1 MLQFYRGLKAKYNY
15 PTNTSLQD
23 ALFFATDTGEL
34 LLNGKNYGIDTEKIK
49 DVSVSGELLQ
59 FTMADGTVK
68 EVNIG
73 IDEDTQKAIDALKG
87 LLDEEGKLNIS
98 LLYQTTVG
106 DDVTTATTVGSL
118 AKGTKASVLKKLTLS
133 QVFDEM
139 LFPTIQPT
147 ATNPSASLALKSYAA
162 VQEVSAAAPTVD
174 NFTASFNQG
183 TITCNGVV
191 QSVRAG
197 AKVDAGSFIYRDDQ
211 SVGQQGSANFSKAI
225 AKGDTKYYYHVAYS
239 AGPSDIKDN
248 KGNAATSLTQLPAG
262 SVNSAAVTVTG
273 VYPIYASTTAANI
286 TNKTVTK
293 LPLTSAASF
302 EVTMAAEDPDSK
314 QVIKMNGT
322 ITKVELFNTVAN
334 KYETQTNAFVKTTE
348 NIEINGTSVAYNV
361 YTRNQGQNGSSKFRI
376 TYTK

>member
-15 PTNTSLQD
+15 PSNTSLQD

-34 LLNGKNYGIDTEKIK
+34 LLNGVNYGIDTEKVK
-49 DVSVSGELLQ
+49 DVSVTGELLQ
-59 FTMADGTVK
+59 FTMADGTTK
-68 EVNIG
+68 DVNIG

-87 LLDEEGKLNIS
+87 LLDDDGKLNIS
-98 LLYQTTVG
+98 LLYQTAVG

-118 AKGTKASVLKKLTLS
+118 AKGTKASELKKLTLS

-147 ATNPSASLALKSYAA
+147 ATAPSATIALKGYNT
-162 VQEVSAAAPTVD
+162 VQEVGAVAPTVAQ
-174 NFTASFNQG
+174 FTTSYNQG
-183 TITCNGVV
+183 SITCNGVV

-197 AKVDAGSFIYRDDQ
+197 AKIDQGTFIYRDDV
-211 SVGQQGSANFSKAI
+211 SSGQEGSANFSKVI
-225 AKGDTKYYYHVAYS
+225 AKGDTKYYYHVSYS

-262 SVNSAAVTVTG
+262 SVTSAAVTVSG

-293 LPLTSAASF
+293 LPLTNATSF
-302 EVTMAAEDPDSK
+302 EVTMAAEDADSK

-334 KYETQTNAFVKTTE
+334 KYEVQSNAFVKSTE
-348 NIEINGTSVAYNV
+348 NIDVNGTSVAYNV